1 MNISNQHIIQT
12 QLNLIRIQ
20 QSIIANVTTIMRKQE
35 LDIQSLQQS
44 KQQLD
49 DENHQ
54 YKLLYINE
62 QIIKIQ
68 NQLIENQNL
77 VLAAQKQIQFAYKK
91 IKTIYK
97 NQQSCS
103 CSYI

>member
-35 LDIQSLQQS
+35 LDIESLQQS

-49 DENHQ
+49 DENQ

-62 QIIKIQ
+62 QIINIQ
-68 NQLIENQNL
+68 NQLIENQKI
-77 VLAAQKQIQFAYKK
+77 VL
-91 IKTIYK
+91 
-97 NQQSCS
+97 
-103 CSYI
+103 

>member
-1 MNISNQHIIQT
+1 MNISNHHIIQT

-49 DENHQ
+49 DENQ

-68 NQLIENQNL
+68 NQLIENQNI
-77 VLAAQKQIQFAYKK
+77 VLSAQKQIQSAYKK
-91 IKTIYK
+91 IETIYK